1 MSNQILIYKS
11 KKKATII
18 MFAGLLVA
26 LAGWLFLRYTDNE
39 IAGWCFL
46 IFAFMYILF
55 GIGTWLDRKPQI
67 ALTATGI
74 TDMSGSKQEIE
85 WYAIRQVDDF
95 FYIGQ
100 YFMRILIDRSYKPYL
115 NQPTWLYRFDRIYAR
130 EGVKAIFMR
139 TSLLEISSS
148 RLYRLVNALMKA
160 DEEERKKLISNYT
173 YK

>member
-11 KKKATII
+11 KKKAAII
-18 MFAGLLVA
+18 TFAGLLVA

-67 ALTATGI
+67 RLTDRGI
-74 TDMSGSKQEIE
+74 TELSGNQIEIE
-85 WYAIRQVDDF
+85 WNAIRQVDDY

-100 YFMRILIDRSYKPYL
+100 YFMRILIDRGYKPYQH
-115 NQPTWLYRFDRIYAR
+115 QPTWLYRFDRIYAR
-130 EGVKAIFMR
+130 EGVKAIFIR
-139 TSLLEISSS
+139 TSLLDVSSS
-148 RLYRLVNALMKA
+148 KLYRLVNVLMKA
-160 DEEERKKLISNYT
+160 DEEERNKLINNYT
-173 YK
+173 IK

>member
-67 ALTATGI
+67 MLTANGI
-74 TDMSGSKQEIE
+74 TDMSGNKQEIE

-100 YFMRILIDRSYKPYL
+100 YFMRILIDRGYKPYL

-160 DEEERKKLISNYT
+160 DEKERKKLISNYT

>member
-11 KKKATII
+11 KKKAAII
-18 MFAGLLVA
+18 TFAGLLVA

-67 ALTATGI
+67 VLTATGI
-74 TDMSGSKQEIE
+74 TDMTGNQQEIE

-100 YFMRILIDRSYKPYL
+100 YFMRLFIDRGYKPYL
-115 NQPTWLYRFDRIYAR
+115 TQPTWLYRFDRIYAR
-130 EGVKAIFMR
+130 EGVKAIFIR
-139 TSLLEISSS
+139 TSLLEISCSQ
-148 RLYRLVNALMKA
+148 LYHLVNALMKA
-160 DEEERKKLISNYT
+160 NDEERNKLINNYT
-173 YK
+173 IK